1 VGSCAEPP
9 DGRRVDNLAHME
21 HLRWLDQPT
30 LHRPTVI
37 AAFTG
42 WNDGGDAA
50 SNAVRHLIEAWGAQP
65 LAEID
70 PEEFT
75 DFATVRPHV
84 RLADGRTRSIVWP
97 TVGAW
102 RASTPGGDV
111 ILVLGPEPA
120 LRWRLF
126 SQQIISLAQ
135 RYQAGVV
142 ITLGAL
148 LADVAH
154 TRPVQV
160 IGTATDGEL
169 ISRFDLQR
177 SRYEGPTG
185 IVGVLHDAC
194 QTAGIDSASLW
205 AAVPAYASQ
214 MPSPKATL
222 ALVTRVC
229 AMLGSPTPVGR
240 LAHEAFEYEQ
250 RVSAMVHEDDDLVG
264 YVARL
269 ETLSLD
275 DDEDDD
281 EDEDEAVGGE
291 LGELGEDDRVE
302 TGLAPID
309 PAAVDSDVLMAEVE
323 RFLRDQPD
331 A

>member
-1 VGSCAEPP
+1 M
-9 DGRRVDNLAHME
+9 D
-21 HLRWLDQPT
+21 HLRWLGQPT

-42 WNDGGDAA
+42 WNDGADAA
-50 SNAVRHLIEAWGAQP
+50 SNAMRHLIEAWGATP

-84 RLADGRTRSIVWP
+84 RLTDGVTRSIVWP

-102 RASTPGGDV
+102 SASTPGGDV

-126 SQQIISLAQ
+126 SQQVISLGQ
-135 RYQAGVV
+135 RFQSGLV

-148 LADVAH
+148 LADVPH
-154 TRPVQV
+154 TRPVQL
-160 IGTATDGEL
+160 IGTATDGHL

-177 SRYEGPTG
+177 SHYEGPTG

-194 QTAGIDSASLW
+194 STAGIDSASLW

-214 MPSPKATL
+214 IPSPKASL
-222 ALVTRVC
+222 ALVTRAC
-229 AMLGSPTPVGR
+229 GILGSPAPVGR
-240 LAHEAFEYEQ
+240 LAQESFDYEQ
-250 RVSAMVHEDDDLVG
+250 RVNALVHDDDDLVG

-269 ETLSLD
+269 ETLSTDDDDD

-281 EDEDEAVGGE
+281 DDLVGGE
-291 LGELGEDDRVE
+291 LADIDETDEADDD
-302 TGLAPID
+302 LAPID
-309 PAAVDSDVLMAEVE
+309 PAALDSEEFMAEVE
-323 RFLRDQPD
+323 QFLRDQPEP
-331 A
+331 

>member
-1 VGSCAEPP
+1 
-9 DGRRVDNLAHME
+9 ME
-21 HLRWLDQPT
+21 HLRWLAQPT

-42 WNDGGDAA
+42 WNDGADAA
-50 SNAVRHLIEAWGAQP
+50 SNAVRHLIETWGAQP

-84 RLADGRTRSIVWP
+84 RLADGLTRSIVWP

-102 RASTPGGDV
+102 SASTPGGDV

-126 SQQIISLAQ
+126 TEQVIGLA
-135 RYQAGVV
+135 RRFEAGMV

-148 LADVAH
+148 LADVPH
-154 TRPVQV
+154 TRPVQL
-160 IGTATDGEL
+160 IGTATDSHL

-194 QTAGIDSASLW
+194 NTAGIDSASLW

-214 MPSPKATL
+214 VPSPKAAL
-222 ALVTRVC
+222 ALVTRAC
-229 AMLGSPTPVGR
+229 GIIGSPTPVGR
-240 LAHEAFEYEQ
+240 LAQESFEYEQ
-250 RVSAMVHEDDDLVG
+250 RVTALVHDDDDLVG

-269 ETLSLD
+269 ETLSVDEDDDDD
-275 DDEDDD
+275 DDEDDL
-281 EDEDEAVGGE
+281 VGGE
-291 LGELGEDDRVE
+291 LGDDELPDDDQPAD
-302 TGLAPID
+302 GLAPLD
-309 PAAVDSDVLMAEVE
+309 PSALDSDELMAEVE
-323 RFLRDQPD
+323 QFLRDQPD
-331 A
+331 P

>member
-1 VGSCAEPP
+1 MRPDDREPWHH
-9 DGRRVDNLAHME
+9 RRVDNVTPME
-21 HLRWLDQPT
+21 HLRWLGQPT

-42 WNDGGDAA
+42 WNDGADAA
-50 SNAVRHLIEAWGAQP
+50 SNAVRHLIETWGAQP

-84 RLADGRTRSIVWP
+84 RLADGVTRSIVWP

-102 RASTPGGDV
+102 SASTPGGDV

-126 SQQIISLAQ
+126 TQQVIGLAQ
-135 RYQAGVV
+135 RFQAGLV

-148 LADVAH
+148 LADVPH
-154 TRPVQV
+154 TRPVQL
-160 IGTATDGEL
+160 IGTATDGHL

-194 QTAGIDSASLW
+194 ATAGIDSASLW
-205 AAVPAYASQ
+205 AAIPAYASQ
-214 MPSPKATL
+214 IPSPKASL
-222 ALVTRVC
+222 ALITRAC
-229 AMLGSPTPVGR
+229 GILGSPTPVGR
-240 LAHEAFEYEQ
+240 LGQEAYEYEQ
-250 RVSAMVHEDDDLVG
+250 RVNALVHDDDDLIG

-269 ETLSLD
+269 ETLSM

-281 EDEDEAVGGE
+281 EDDDVVGGE
-291 LGELGEDDRVE
+291 LADLDDDGDDDLE
-302 TGLAPID
+302 PID
-309 PAAVDSDVLMAEVE
+309 PAAVDSDELMAEVE

>member
-1 VGSCAEPP
+1 
-9 DGRRVDNLAHME
+9 L
-21 HLRWLDQPT
+21 Q
-30 LHRPTVI
+30 RPTII

-42 WNDGGDAA
+42 WNDAGDAA
-50 SNAVRHLIEAWGAQP
+50 SNAVRHLIESWGAQA

-84 RLADGRTRSIVWP
+84 RLVDGFTRSIVWP

-102 RASTPGGDV
+102 SASTPGGDV

-126 SQQIISLAQ
+126 TEQLLAIA
-135 RYQAGVV
+135 RAHDAGMVL
-142 ITLGAL
+142 TLGAL
-148 LADVAH
+148 LADVPH
-154 TRPVQV
+154 SRPVQI
-160 IGTATDGEL
+160 IGTAADHDL
-169 ISRFDLQR
+169 IARFDLQR

-194 QTAGIDSASLW
+194 TRAGLDSASLW

-214 MPSPKATL
+214 VPSPKASL
-222 ALVTRVC
+222 ALITRAC
-229 AMLGSPTPVGR
+229 AMIGTPAPIGR
-240 LAHEAFEYEQ
+240 LGDESSTYEH
-250 RVSAMVHEDDDLVG
+250 RVDALVNDDDDLVG

-269 ETLSLD
+269 ETLDFDEDDDD

-281 EDEDEAVGGE
+281 DTVGGE
-291 LGELGEDDRVE
+291 FGGEVGGV
-302 TGLAPID
+302 APLD
-309 PAAVDSDVLMAEVE
+309 PAALDSDELMAEVE

-331 A
+331 S